1 MSVAPPRPPALPLNA
16 LRAFEAAA
24 RLGGFAAAADELGV
38 TPGAV
43 SAHVKHLEQKLG
55 APLFERTARGVSLTA
70 LALKVLPDLT
80 QGFDALAAAC
90 RTLQSEAAPQVVQVV
105 ALPSVAQLWL
115 SPRLPGLRQAAPEIE
130 ISVTAMEVPPDLK
143 RAPYDLYL
151 FFGDG
156 PGEPLA
162 PDVIFPVCAP
172 ALASKLGQPQDL
184 YAVPCLS
191 DSTWSGD
198 WAAWAA
204 EAMPGRR
211 FAPRG
216 PVFSLYALAVEE
228 AVNGAGVLIGHEA
241 LVAPLLASGRLVAPF
256 DVRVRLRQHLSLWS
270 PRPIREGSTV
280 DRVARWLRQG
290 GVGVR

>member
-1 MSVAPPRPPALPLNA
+1 MPISPPRPRPLPLNA

-24 RLGGFAAAADELGV
+24 RLEGFAAAAEEIGV
-38 TPGAV
+38 TPGAI
-43 SAHVKHLEQKLG
+43 SAHVKQLEQALG
-55 APLFERTARGVSLTA
+55 APLFVRTARGVSLTA

-80 QGFDALAAAC
+80 RGFDALAAAS
-90 RTLQSEAAPQVVQVV
+90 RTLQSDAAPQVVQVV

-130 ISVTAMEVPPDLK
+130 ISVTAMEAPPDLK

-172 ALASKLGQPQDL
+172 GLASKLKRPADL
-184 YAVPCLS
+184 ANLPCLS
-191 DSTWSGD
+191 DSSWSGD
-198 WAAWAA
+198 WEAWAT
-204 EAMPGRR
+204 EAMPGQR

-256 DVRVRLRQHLSLWS
+256 DIKVRLQRQLSLWS

-290 GVGVR
+290 SAGLL